1 MNIHD
6 RDEIQEAAYAQSI
19 ALQNTVTAIIG
30 PLKKNFPEIYWVAQ
44 KMMDA
49 DELDIEGIGRFIA
62 QSLRDMID
70 DIREKSTL
78 DEVVAWRKRL
88 ETELRDGSNN
98 PALIDWL
105 ARERRRIMILQGY
118 ISFQNALIDDLSSDD
133 TLLAGLSILDE
144 PRKSRR
150 KS

>member
-1 MNIHD
+1 MNTHD

-30 PLKKNFPEIYWVAQ
+30 PLEKSFPEIYWVAH

-49 DELDIEGIGRFIA
+49 NELDIEGIGRFIA

-70 DIREKSTL
+70 DIREKSNL

-105 ARERRRIMILQGY
+105 ARERRRIVILQDY
-118 ISFQNALIDDLSSDD
+118 ISIPKCTD
-133 TLLAGLSILDE
+133 
-144 PRKSRR
+144 
-150 KS
+150 